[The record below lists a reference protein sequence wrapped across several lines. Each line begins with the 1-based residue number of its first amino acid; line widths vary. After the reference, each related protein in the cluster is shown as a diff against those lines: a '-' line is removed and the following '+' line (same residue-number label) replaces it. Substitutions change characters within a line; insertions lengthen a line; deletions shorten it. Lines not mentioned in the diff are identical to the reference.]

1 MKNFILK
8 SVATLAMLVCVIP
21 AVAQEFRSSYFSKSS
36 NFRHQMNPAYLNDS
50 YASVLLGQMNV
61 GATGNVGLGNF
72 IYEVNDG
79 SDNDYVS
86 FMDSKVD
93 KDIFLSDLEPEN
105 TFDFYLNY
113 NLFSV
118 GFKAFG
124 GSNLIELN
132 MRSAV
137 NTSVPYE
144 FFKFAKEEGEA
155 STYHIKDLTVN
166 TQNYMELAFGHARNI
181 NEKLR
186 IGAKVKV
193 LLGAAYADFN
203 VKNLYLEKQMPTPND
218 PTNFYWKVNGD
229 MHIEAALLDSKV
241 KYSNAVSTDG
251 RKRIKGFNDMTFGL
265 AGLGLAVDLGAT
277 YQLTDDLVLSAGV
290 TDLGFINWNNVHTG
304 TSAGEYEFNG
314 FEHSGQQLVNGVN
327 PIDAGLED
335 LQKDLENLF
344 ALYDDGDKSISQTL
358 AATVNAGAEYTL
370 PVYRNF
376 SVGVLYTGRFYGDY
390 SWHQGMVSANL
401 RPLKWLEVNANAAAT
416 STGFTMGAMLSLNSK
431 IAKFYIGSDRLIGS
445 SPAEIMTAKDANS
458 NIALGLTIPL

>member
-1 MKNFILK
+1 MLK
-8 SVATLAMLVCVIP
+8 SVATLAMLVCVMP

-36 NFRHQMNPAYLNDS
+36 SFRHQMNPALLDES
-50 YASVLLGQMNV
+50 YASVLLGQMNM

-93 KDIFLSDLEPEN
+93 KDIFLGDLESEN

-137 NTSVPYE
+137 NTSMPYE
-144 FFKFAKEEGEA
+144 FFKFAKEEGA
-155 STYHIKDLTVN
+155 ADSYHIKDLTLN
-166 TQNYMELAFGHARNI
+166 TQNYMELALGHARNI
-181 NEKLR
+181 NDKLR

-193 LLGAAYADFN
+193 LLGAAYADFD
-203 VKNLYLEKQMPTPND
+203 VKNLDIEKNLDGRT
-218 PTNFYWKVNGD
+218 FSVNGD
-229 MHIEAALLDSKV
+229 MRIEAALLDSKI
-241 KYSNAVSTDG
+241 KYSDGVYPDG

-265 AGLGLAVDLGAT
+265 AGLGMAVDLGAT
-277 YQLTDDLVLSAGV
+277 YQLTKDLVLSAGV

-304 TSAGEYEFNG
+304 TSKGQYTFDG
-314 FEHSGQQLVNGVN
+314 FQHSGTNGGTIN
-327 PIDAGLED
+327 HDADLED
-335 LQKDLENLF
+335 FQKDLEDLF
-344 ALYDDGDKSISQTL
+344 ALYDDGEKSISQTL
-358 AATVNAGAEYTL
+358 AATVNAGAEYTM
-370 PVYRNF
+370 PFYRKM
-376 SVGVLYTGRFYGDY
+376 SVGLLYTGRFYGEY
-390 SWHQGMVSANL
+390 SWHQGMLSANI

-445 SPAEIMTAKDANS
+445 SPADIITAKEANS
-458 NIALGLTIPL
+458 NISLGLTIPL

>member
-1 MKNFILK
+1 MKKFMLK
-8 SVATLAMLVCVIP
+8 SVATLALLAFAMP

-36 NFRHQMNPAYLNDS
+36 NFRHQMNPALLNDS

-93 KDIFLSDLEPEN
+93 KNTFLNDLESEN

-113 NLFSV
+113 NLFSL

-137 NTSVPYE
+137 NTSMPYE
-144 FFKFAKEEGEA
+144 FFKFAKEEGA
-155 STYHIKDLTVN
+155 ADNYHIKDLTLN
-166 TQNYMELAFGHARNI
+166 SQNYMELAFGHARNI
-181 NEKLR
+181 NDKLR
-186 IGAKVKV
+186 VGAKVKV
-193 LLGAAYADFN
+193 LLGAAYADFKVN
-203 VKNLYLEKQMPTPND
+203 NLDIEKNIATGKFN
-218 PTNFYWKVNGD
+218 VNGD
-229 MHIEAALLDSKV
+229 MHLEAAILDSKV
-241 KYSNAVSTDG
+241 KYSDGVYPDG

-277 YQLTDDLVLSAGV
+277 YQLTEDLALSAGI
-290 TDLGFINWNNVHTG
+290 TDLGFISWNNVHTG
-304 TSAGEYEFNG
+304 TSKGEYNFDG
-314 FEHSGQQLVNGVN
+314 FVHSGTN
-327 PIDAGLED
+327 ASLED
-335 LQKDLENLF
+335 FQKDLEDLF
-344 ALYDDGDKSISQTL
+344 AIYDDGEKSISQTL

-370 PVYRNF
+370 PAYRNF
-376 SVGVLYTGRFYGDY
+376 SLGVLYTGRFYGDY
-390 SWHQGMVSANL
+390 SWHQGMISANL
-401 RPLKWLEVNANAAAT
+401 RPMKWLELNANAAAT

-445 SPAEIMTAKDANS
+445 SPAEIMTSKEANS
-458 NIALGLTIPL
+458 NVVLGLTIPL

>member
-8 SVATLAMLVCVIP
+8 SVATLALLVCVIP

-50 YASVLLGQMNV
+50 YASVLLGQMNM

-93 KDIFLSDLEPEN
+93 KDAFLGDLESEN

-113 NLFSV
+113 NLFSL

-137 NTSVPYE
+137 NTSMPYE
-144 FFKFAKEEGEA
+144 FFKFAKEEGA
-155 STYHIKDLTVN
+155 ADIYHIKDLTLN
-166 TQNYMELAFGHARNI
+166 SQNYMELALGHARNI
-181 NEKLR
+181 NDKLR
-186 IGAKVKV
+186 VGAKVKV
-193 LLGAAYADFN
+193 LLGAAYADFKVN
-203 VKNLYLEKQMPTPND
+203 NLDIEKNIATGKFN
-218 PTNFYWKVNGD
+218 VNGD
-229 MHIEAALLDSKV
+229 MHLEAALLDSKV
-241 KYSNAVSTDG
+241 KYSEGVYPDG

-277 YQLTDDLVLSAGV
+277 YQLTEDLALSAGI
-290 TDLGFINWNNVHTG
+290 TDLGFINWNNVQTG
-304 TSAGEYEFNG
+304 TSKGEYTFDG
-314 FEHSGQQLVNGVN
+314 FVHSDTN
-327 PIDAGLED
+327 AGLESF
-335 LQKDLENLF
+335 QKDLEDLF
-344 ALYDDGDKSISQTL
+344 AIYDDGEKSISQTL

-370 PVYRNF
+370 PVYRNLSF
-376 SVGVLYTGRFYGDY
+376 GVLYTGRFFGDY
-390 SWHQGMVSANL
+390 SWHQGMISANL
-401 RPLKWLEVNANAAAT
+401 RPMKWLELNANAAAT

-445 SPAEIMTAKDANS
+445 SPAEIMTSKEANS
-458 NIALGLTIPL
+458 NVVLGLTIPL